1 MFDLDEILTAV
12 MDGVDELRDN
22 QTEPLGLPSD
32 PARARELKQR
42 IAELLG
48 EIAAN
53 APTPGLREIARLR
66 GEWILTNDDAKQ
78 DELAREVAQV
88 RIRYPVDEGYTFDV
102 GYLVNDEGLQGRVS
116 RREARRYSGWI
127 RTKHAAGEAL
137 IAGMLSVEELNE
149 LLPAVIRPAETQAR
163 HAIPPKAYH
172 VYNAV
177 RFAGE
182 AGRAEHIA
190 NFWPEDEG
198 APPKGQKWTAIY
210 ANLYTQRFRARAM
223 PLMQRHGSLAD
234 VARLSAMPDA
244 QLDHHLICIIRGH
257 ELGHFA
263 GPVPLRLTGYQ
274 GFEGIYPI
282 VEELRADAT
291 WLFASMHSPKL
302 IPDETAWRDHMRVF
316 WAEALRYINRDVQGR
331 ADSASTLVALNF
343 MRAREAIKTGADLR
357 MHFDFEQLR
366 PAIADLV
373 VKATQL
379 IQRGERAR
387 ANAFFAEHGYDLDS
401 RRPLAPDAFI
411 EHVLNFS
418 HRRAGE
424 HIVDVSV

>member
-12 MDGVDELRDN
+12 MDRAGELRDN
-22 QTEPLGLPSD
+22 QTEPLGAPAD
-32 PARARELKQR
+32 PARAKELKQQ
-42 IAELLG
+42 IAALLG

-53 APTPGLREIARLR
+53 APMPGLREIARLR
-66 GEWILTNDDAKQ
+66 GEWIVTDDEVKQ
-78 DELAREVAQV
+78 EDLAREVAQV

-102 GYLVNDEGLQGRVS
+102 GYLVNNEGLQGRMS
-116 RREARRYSGWI
+116 RREARRYSAWI
-127 RTKHAAGEAL
+127 RTKHAEGERL
-137 IAGMLSVEELNE
+137 VEDMLSAQALNE
-149 LLPAVIRPAETQAR
+149 LLPVVIRPDDG
-163 HAIPPKAYH
+163 HAGHAAPPKAYH

-198 APPKGQKWTAIY
+198 TPPKGQKWTAIY

-234 VARLSAMPDA
+234 VARLVGMPDA

-263 GPVPLRLTGYQ
+263 GPAPLRLTGYP

-291 WLFASMHSPKL
+291 WLFASLHSPKL
-302 IPDETAWRDHMRVF
+302 LTDETAWRDHMRVF

-331 ADSASTLVALNF
+331 ADSASMLVLLNA
-343 MRAREAIKTGADLR
+343 MRAAGAITVSGDMR
-357 MHFDFEQLR
+357 MHFDFEALR
-366 PAIADLV
+366 RAIGDLLV
-373 VKATQL
+373 RATQL
-379 IQRGERAR
+379 IQIGERAR
-387 ANAFFAEHGYDLDS
+387 ASLFFAEHGYDLEH
-401 RRPLAPDAFI
+401 RRALAPDPFI
-411 EHVLNFS
+411 ARVLG
-418 HRRAGE
+418 RLPE
-424 HIVDVSV
+424 QMSV